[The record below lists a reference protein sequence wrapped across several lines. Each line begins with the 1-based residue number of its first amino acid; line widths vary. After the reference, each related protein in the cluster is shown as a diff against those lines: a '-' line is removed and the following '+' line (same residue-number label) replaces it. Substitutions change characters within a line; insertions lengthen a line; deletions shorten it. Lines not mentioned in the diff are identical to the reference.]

1 MGTFKETVEES
12 KAIWETNADFWD
24 SYMGDESNVF
34 HREIVRPPVEKLL
47 QVQPGDYILDIA
59 CGTGNFSARMAE
71 QGAEVVAFDFSEK
84 MIAHAKKRRRAYLDK
99 ISFSVCDATDYAS
112 LMTLKGDRKFD
123 KAVSLM
129 AIMDIAHIEPLF
141 RAVAELLRPQGIF
154 VLATHHPCFQRP
166 ADKYLTSC
174 LHKGEAVR
182 GQPMLQNY
190 YHRSLQDIF
199 NLCFTHGFVI
209 DGFYEEKDTE
219 EEVPVIMIVRA
230 RKSPHNP
237 L

>member
-84 MIAHAKKRRRAYLDK
+84 MIAHAKKRRRA
-99 ISFSVCDATDYAS
+99 
-112 LMTLKGDRKFD
+112 
-123 KAVSLM
+123 
-129 AIMDIAHIEPLF
+129 
-141 RAVAELLRPQGIF
+141 
-154 VLATHHPCFQRP
+154 
-166 ADKYLTSC
+166 
-174 LHKGEAVR
+174 
-182 GQPMLQNY
+182 
-190 YHRSLQDIF
+190 
-199 NLCFTHGFVI
+199 
-209 DGFYEEKDTE
+209 
-219 EEVPVIMIVRA
+219 
-230 RKSPHNP
+230 
-237 L
+237 